1 LLDSLKINIFL
12 IENINADSI
21 SRSESMG
28 PSLLVFLHV
37 GANKPIVAG
46 TVPGS
51 FKSSAISNDY
61 GNN

>member
-1 LLDSLKINIFL
+1 MPTVYLDPKVW
-12 IENINADSI
+12 
-21 SRSESMG
+21 G
-28 PSLLVFLHV
+28 PHYWFFLHV